1 MSLTI
6 LTADELQNLEMRAAN
21 QLGADTLMKRAG
33 AAAAELIMKRLE
45 DAGVEQ
51 RRVTL
56 LVGPGN
62 NGGDALACACELRE
76 KGAVVNVV
84 LPGGRRPTSALAL
97 AQLERWTQAGG
108 TTYDD
113 PYMTEKA
120 DCVVD
125 GLFGTGLAK
134 PITGDYLDAVLWF
147 NERQAL
153 KVSLDIPSGL
163 NPVTG
168 HWTGSYPGCSADV
181 TITFLCVKSGLYM
194 CEGADAAGEIVLN
207 ELDVSVPLSP
217 LSVIGTDEFPRVLRP
232 RVKNSHKGDYG
243 SVAVIGGTDIMLG
256 GNAEFMAKSDLRK
269 QGLSDELIAES
280 NSFAETDD
288 PEILAARAALISGAG
303 RVTLEC
309 RAEHA
314 PHVDMVYPEIM
325 FATKPV
331 NLEDFDAIVLGCGLG
346 TSAEAKARVIEALNC
361 QKPLILDADALNIIA
376 ADIKLQDMVLARR
389 APTVLTPHPGEAAR
403 LLRRDTAGVTADRV
417 AACRELAVQTGAI
430 VVLKGAGTVISMRSS
445 RTWINPTGSPMLATG
460 GSGDVLAGMI
470 GAMFAQ
476 GYDMVESV
484 LAAVYFHG
492 LSAEGLEAG
501 FTAGEIA
508 PNAMALVHDA
518 RVSYDL

>member
-6 LTADELQNLEMRAAN
+6 LTADELQNLEIRAAN

-243 SVAVIGGTDIMLG
+243 SVAVIGGTDGMIG
-256 GNAEFMAKSDLRK
+256 AS
-269 QGLSDELIAES
+269 
-280 NSFAETDD
+280 
-288 PEILAARAALISGAG
+288 ILAARAALISGAG

>member
-1 MSLTI
+1 MSLII

-21 QLGADTLMKRAG
+21 QLGAGTLMKRAG

-134 PITGDYLDAVLWF
+134 PITGDYLNAVLWF

-243 SVAVIGGTDIMLG
+243 SVAVIGGTDGMIG
-256 GNAEFMAKSDLRK
+256 AS
-269 QGLSDELIAES
+269 
-280 NSFAETDD
+280 
-288 PEILAARAALISGAG
+288 ILAARAALISGAG

>member
-243 SVAVIGGTDIMLG
+243 SVAVIGGTDGMIG
-256 GNAEFMAKSDLRK
+256 AS
-269 QGLSDELIAES
+269 
-280 NSFAETDD
+280 
-288 PEILAARAALISGAG
+288 ILAARSALISGAG

-346 TSAEAKARVIEALNC
+346 TSAEARARVIEALNC

>member
-243 SVAVIGGTDIMLG
+243 SVAVIGGTDGMIG
-256 GNAEFMAKSDLRK
+256 AS
-269 QGLSDELIAES
+269 
-280 NSFAETDD
+280 
-288 PEILAARAALISGAG
+288 ILAARAALISGAG

-403 LLRRDTAGVTADRV
+403 LLRRDTAGVTADRA

>member
-217 LSVIGTDEFPRVLRP
+217 LSVIDTDEFPRVLRP

-243 SVAVIGGTDIMLG
+243 SVAVIGGTDGMIG
-256 GNAEFMAKSDLRK
+256 AS
-269 QGLSDELIAES
+269 
-280 NSFAETDD
+280 
-288 PEILAARAALISGAG
+288 ILAARAALISGAG

>member
-243 SVAVIGGTDIMLG
+243 SVAVIGGTDGMIG
-256 GNAEFMAKSDLRK
+256 AS
-269 QGLSDELIAES
+269 
-280 NSFAETDD
+280 
-288 PEILAARAALISGAG
+288 ILAARAALISGAG

-484 LAAVYFHG
+484 LAAVYFHD

>member
-243 SVAVIGGTDIMLG
+243 SVAVIGGTDGMIG
-256 GNAEFMAKSDLRK
+256 AS
-269 QGLSDELIAES
+269 
-280 NSFAETDD
+280 
-288 PEILAARAALISGAG
+288 ILAARAALISGAG

-314 PHVDMVYPEIM
+314 PPVDMVYPEIM

>member
-243 SVAVIGGTDIMLG
+243 SVAVIGGTDGMIG
-256 GNAEFMAKSDLRK
+256 AS
-269 QGLSDELIAES
+269 
-280 NSFAETDD
+280 
-288 PEILAARAALISGAG
+288 ILAARAALISGAG

-361 QKPLILDADALNIIA
+361 QKPLNLDADALNIIA

>member
-97 AQLERWTQAGG
+97 AQLERWTQAGA

-243 SVAVIGGTDIMLG
+243 SVAVIGGTDGMIG
-256 GNAEFMAKSDLRK
+256 AS
-269 QGLSDELIAES
+269 
-280 NSFAETDD
+280 
-288 PEILAARAALISGAG
+288 ILAARAALISGAG

-501 FTAGEIA
+501 FTASEIA

>member
-84 LPGGRRPTSALAL
+84 LPDGRRPTSALAL

-243 SVAVIGGTDIMLG
+243 SVAVIGGTDGMIG
-256 GNAEFMAKSDLRK
+256 AS
-269 QGLSDELIAES
+269 
-280 NSFAETDD
+280 
-288 PEILAARAALISGAG
+288 ILAARAALISGAG

>member
-84 LPGGRRPTSALAL
+84 LPGGRRPTSSLAL

-243 SVAVIGGTDIMLG
+243 SVAVIGGTDGMIG
-256 GNAEFMAKSDLRK
+256 AS
-269 QGLSDELIAES
+269 
-280 NSFAETDD
+280 
-288 PEILAARAALISGAG
+288 ILAARAALISGAG

-314 PHVDMVYPEIM
+314 PHVDMVSPEIM

>member
-45 DAGVEQ
+45 DVGVEQ

-232 RVKNSHKGDYG
+232 RVKNSYKGDYG
-243 SVAVIGGTDIMLG
+243 SVAVIGGTDGMIG
-256 GNAEFMAKSDLRK
+256 AS
-269 QGLSDELIAES
+269 
-280 NSFAETDD
+280 
-288 PEILAARAALISGAG
+288 ILAARAALISGAG
-303 RVTLEC
+303 RVTLEY

>member
-243 SVAVIGGTDIMLG
+243 SVAVIGGTDGMIG
-256 GNAEFMAKSDLRK
+256 AS
-269 QGLSDELIAES
+269 
-280 NSFAETDD
+280 
-288 PEILAARAALISGAG
+288 ILAARAALISGAG

-361 QKPLILDADALNIIA
+361 QKPLILDADALIIIA

>member
-1 MSLTI
+1 MSLII

-243 SVAVIGGTDIMLG
+243 SVIGGTDGMIG
-256 GNAEFMAKSDLRK
+256 AS
-269 QGLSDELIAES
+269 
-280 NSFAETDD
+280 
-288 PEILAARAALISGAG
+288 ILAARAALISGAG

-331 NLEDFDAIVLGCGLG
+331 NLEDFDALVLGCGLG

>member
-97 AQLERWTQAGG
+97 TQLERWTQAGG

-243 SVAVIGGTDIMLG
+243 SVAVIGGTDGMIG
-256 GNAEFMAKSDLRK
+256 AS
-269 QGLSDELIAES
+269 
-280 NSFAETDD
+280 
-288 PEILAARAALISGAG
+288 ILAARSALISGAG

>member
-243 SVAVIGGTDIMLG
+243 SVAVIGGTDGMIG
-256 GNAEFMAKSDLRK
+256 AS
-269 QGLSDELIAES
+269 
-280 NSFAETDD
+280 
-288 PEILAARAALISGAG
+288 ILAARAALISGAG

-331 NLEDFDAIVLGCGLG
+331 NLEDIVLGCGLG

>member
-243 SVAVIGGTDIMLG
+243 SVAVIGGTDGMIG
-256 GNAEFMAKSDLRK
+256 AS
-269 QGLSDELIAES
+269 
-280 NSFAETDD
+280 
-288 PEILAARAALISGAG
+288 ILAARAALISGAG

-470 GAMFAQ
+470 GTMFAQ

>member
-207 ELDVSVPLSP
+207 ELDVSVQLSP

-243 SVAVIGGTDIMLG
+243 SVAVIGGTDGMIG
-256 GNAEFMAKSDLRK
+256 AS
-269 QGLSDELIAES
+269 
-280 NSFAETDD
+280 
-288 PEILAARAALISGAG
+288 ILAARAALISGAG

>member
-243 SVAVIGGTDIMLG
+243 SVAVIGGTDGMIG
-256 GNAEFMAKSDLRK
+256 AS
-269 QGLSDELIAES
+269 
-280 NSFAETDD
+280 
-288 PEILAARAALISGAG
+288 ILAARAALISGAG

-508 PNAMALVHDA
+508 PNAMALMHDA

>member
-243 SVAVIGGTDIMLG
+243 SVAVIGGTDGMIG
-256 GNAEFMAKSDLRK
+256 AS
-269 QGLSDELIAES
+269 
-280 NSFAETDD
+280 
-288 PEILAARAALISGAG
+288 ILAARAALISGAG

-403 LLRRDTAGVTADRV
+403 LLCRDTAGVTADRV

>member
-194 CEGADAAGEIVLN
+194 CEGADDAGEIVLN

-243 SVAVIGGTDIMLG
+243 SVAVIGGTDGMIG
-256 GNAEFMAKSDLRK
+256 AS
-269 QGLSDELIAES
+269 
-280 NSFAETDD
+280 
-288 PEILAARAALISGAG
+288 ILAARAALISGAG

>member
-62 NGGDALACACELRE
+62 NGGDALTCACELRE

-97 AQLERWTQAGG
+97 TQLERWTQAGG

-243 SVAVIGGTDIMLG
+243 SVAVIGGTDGMIG
-256 GNAEFMAKSDLRK
+256 AS
-269 QGLSDELIAES
+269 
-280 NSFAETDD
+280 
-288 PEILAARAALISGAG
+288 ILAARAALISGAG

-403 LLRRDTAGVTADRV
+403 LLRRGTAGVTADRV

>member
-21 QLGADTLMKRAG
+21 QIGADTLRKRAG
-33 AAAAELIMKRLE
+33 AATAELIMKRLE

-243 SVAVIGGTDIMLG
+243 SVAVIGGTDGMIG
-256 GNAEFMAKSDLRK
+256 AS
-269 QGLSDELIAES
+269 
-280 NSFAETDD
+280 
-288 PEILAARAALISGAG
+288 ILAARAALISGAG

-389 APTVLTPHPGEAAR
+389 APTVLTPHPGQAAR

-460 GSGDVLAGMI
+460 GSADVLAGVVC
-470 GAMFAQ
+470 AEFAQ
-476 GYDMVESV
+476 GYGLLQAV

>member
-243 SVAVIGGTDIMLG
+243 SVAVIGGTDGMIG
-256 GNAEFMAKSDLRK
+256 AS
-269 QGLSDELIAES
+269 
-280 NSFAETDD
+280 
-288 PEILAARAALISGAG
+288 ILAARAALISGAG

-430 VVLKGAGTVISMRSS
+430 VVLKGAGTVISVRSS

>member
-56 LVGPGN
+56 LGGPGN

-108 TTYDD
+108 TAYDD

-134 PITGDYLDAVLWF
+134 PIMGDYLDAVLWF

-243 SVAVIGGTDIMLG
+243 SVAVIGGTDGMIG
-256 GNAEFMAKSDLRK
+256 AS
-269 QGLSDELIAES
+269 
-280 NSFAETDD
+280 
-288 PEILAARAALISGAG
+288 ILAARAALISGAG

-518 RVSYDL
+518 RGSYDL

>member
-243 SVAVIGGTDIMLG
+243 SVAVIGGTDGMIG
-256 GNAEFMAKSDLRK
+256 AS
-269 QGLSDELIAES
+269 
-280 NSFAETDD
+280 
-288 PEILAARAALISGAG
+288 ILAARAALISGAG

-325 FATKPV
+325 FATQPV

>member
-243 SVAVIGGTDIMLG
+243 SVAVIGGTDGMIG
-256 GNAEFMAKSDLRK
+256 AS
-269 QGLSDELIAES
+269 
-280 NSFAETDD
+280 
-288 PEILAARAALISGAG
+288 ILAARAALISGAG

-346 TSAEAKARVIEALNC
+346 TSAEAKPRVIEALNC

>member
-168 HWTGSYPGCSADV
+168 HWTGSYPGCGADV

-243 SVAVIGGTDIMLG
+243 SVAVIGGTDGMIG
-256 GNAEFMAKSDLRK
+256 AS
-269 QGLSDELIAES
+269 
-280 NSFAETDD
+280 
-288 PEILAARAALISGAG
+288 ILAARAALISGAG

-325 FATKPV
+325 FSTKPV

>member
-243 SVAVIGGTDIMLG
+243 SVAVIGGTDGMIG
-256 GNAEFMAKSDLRK
+256 AS
-269 QGLSDELIAES
+269 
-280 NSFAETDD
+280 
-288 PEILAARAALISGAG
+288 ILAARAALISGAG

-346 TSAEAKARVIEALNC
+346 TSDEAKARVIEALNC

>member
-97 AQLERWTQAGG
+97 VQLERWTQAGG

-243 SVAVIGGTDIMLG
+243 SVAVIGGTDGMIG
-256 GNAEFMAKSDLRK
+256 AS
-269 QGLSDELIAES
+269 
-280 NSFAETDD
+280 
-288 PEILAARAALISGAG
+288 ILAARSALISGAG

>member
-1 MSLTI
+1 MSLII

-243 SVAVIGGTDIMLG
+243 SVAVIGGTDGMIG
-256 GNAEFMAKSDLRK
+256 AS
-269 QGLSDELIAES
+269 
-280 NSFAETDD
+280 
-288 PEILAARAALISGAG
+288 ILAARAALISGAG

-331 NLEDFDAIVLGCGLG
+331 NLEDFDALVLGCGLG

-492 LSAEGLEAG
+492 LSTEGLEAG

>member
-243 SVAVIGGTDIMLG
+243 SVAVIGGTDGMIG
-256 GNAEFMAKSDLRK
+256 AS
-269 QGLSDELIAES
+269 
-280 NSFAETDD
+280 
-288 PEILAARAALISGAG
+288 ILAARAALISGAG

-484 LAAVYFHG
+484 LAAVYFHA

>member
-97 AQLERWTQAGG
+97 AQLERWTQASG

-243 SVAVIGGTDIMLG
+243 SVAVIGGTDGMIG
-256 GNAEFMAKSDLRK
+256 AS
-269 QGLSDELIAES
+269 
-280 NSFAETDD
+280 
-288 PEILAARAALISGAG
+288 ILAARAALISGAG

-430 VVLKGAGTVISMRSS
+430 VVLKGVGTVISMRSS

>member
-1 MSLTI
+1 MSLII

-21 QLGADTLMKRAG
+21 QLGAGTLMKRAG

-147 NERQAL
+147 NERQTL

-243 SVAVIGGTDIMLG
+243 SVAVIGGTDGMIG
-256 GNAEFMAKSDLRK
+256 AS
-269 QGLSDELIAES
+269 
-280 NSFAETDD
+280 
-288 PEILAARAALISGAG
+288 ILAARAALISGAG

>member
-243 SVAVIGGTDIMLG
+243 SAAVIGGTDGMIG
-256 GNAEFMAKSDLRK
+256 AS
-269 QGLSDELIAES
+269 
-280 NSFAETDD
+280 
-288 PEILAARAALISGAG
+288 ILAARAALISGAG

-309 RAEHA
+309 RTEHA

>member
-232 RVKNSHKGDYG
+232 RVKNYHKGAYG
-243 SVAVIGGTDIMLG
+243 SVAVIGGTAGMIG
-256 GNAEFMAKSDLRK
+256 AS
-269 QGLSDELIAES
+269 
-280 NSFAETDD
+280 
-288 PEILAARAALISGAG
+288 ILAARAALISGAG

>member
-147 NERQAL
+147 NERQVL

-243 SVAVIGGTDIMLG
+243 SVAVIGGTDGMIG
-256 GNAEFMAKSDLRK
+256 AS
-269 QGLSDELIAES
+269 
-280 NSFAETDD
+280 
-288 PEILAARAALISGAG
+288 ILAARAALISGAG

>member
-243 SVAVIGGTDIMLG
+243 SVAVIGGTDGMIG
-256 GNAEFMAKSDLRK
+256 AS
-269 QGLSDELIAES
+269 
-280 NSFAETDD
+280 
-288 PEILAARAALISGAG
+288 ILAARAALISGAG

-376 ADIKLQDMVLARR
+376 ADSKLQDMVLARR

>member
-168 HWTGSYPGCSADV
+168 HWTGSYPSCSADV

-243 SVAVIGGTDIMLG
+243 SVAVIGGTDGMIG
-256 GNAEFMAKSDLRK
+256 AS
-269 QGLSDELIAES
+269 
-280 NSFAETDD
+280 
-288 PEILAARAALISGAG
+288 ILAARAALISGAG

>member
-134 PITGDYLDAVLWF
+134 PIMGDYLDAVLWF

-243 SVAVIGGTDIMLG
+243 SVAVIGGTDGMIG
-256 GNAEFMAKSDLRK
+256 AS
-269 QGLSDELIAES
+269 
-280 NSFAETDD
+280 
-288 PEILAARAALISGAG
+288 ILAARAALISGAG

-518 RVSYDL
+518 RGSYDL